1 MARTCSRIV
10 LRALDLSNNSTVD
23 KCLECEVGGKVL
35 ETGGNL
41 EAGANM
47 ADLDM
52 PGDFGGIDSD
62 DELEYEEVEIEGE
75 QP

>member
-1 MARTCSRIV
+1 
-10 LRALDLSNNSTVD
+10 VD